1 MQLEVLLSCIS
12 QGVQSIGCCLL
23 SKRKFREN
31 ANIVNIFT
39 NTFGKV
45 SGIVYGGNSRKVR
58 NYLQISNK
66 IFVFYNSKSEN
77 KIGYFKTELMNAI
90 SPKYFNDKKKTS
102 ALLSLTSILNILLP
116 DSQSYK
122 NIYSSLE
129 YLIQNF
135 DHEKWDY
142 FYINW
147 ELDLIKELGFDTDL
161 EKFKTNILDYSE
173 IINLDIDGIKYQV
186 PKFLISKDSKIK
198 IDSKLMKKA
207 LIFTRNIMLNK
218 FFLPNNLN
226 FPKSR
231 ILLENYF

>member
-1 MQLEVLLSCIS
+1 MNWQDE
-12 QGVQSIGCCLL
+12 GYLL

-77 KIGYFKTELMNAI
+77 KIGYFKTELMTAI